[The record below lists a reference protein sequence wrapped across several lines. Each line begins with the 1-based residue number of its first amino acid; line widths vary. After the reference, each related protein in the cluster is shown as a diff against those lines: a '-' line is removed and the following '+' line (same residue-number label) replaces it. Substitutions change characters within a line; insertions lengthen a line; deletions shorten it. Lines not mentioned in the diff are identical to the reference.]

1 MRGDIFGVNVST
13 TEMVLATIIDA
24 FKFEFIEGKE
34 IIWNL
39 GGIQT
44 PAVKGAEAQT
54 PHMPLRVSPAKP

>member
-1 MRGDIFGVNVST
+1 MD
-13 TEMVLATIIDA
+13 LATLIDA

>member
-1 MRGDIFGVNVST
+1 
-13 TEMVLATIIDA
+13 MVLAMLVDS
-24 FKFEFIEGKE
+24 FKFEFAEGRE

-54 PHMPLRVSPAKP
+54 PHMPLKVTPAKS